1 MKKVL
6 LLFFLTLFVFASAS
20 AQRKKKDT
28 LNICRPGSYVL
39 CDLGGGL
46 HTMNYSLDGYGRK
59 TPGFGGL
66 FRVGY
71 RYFLENGFGVGI
83 DLNFRSY
90 GSNGEF
96 NYTNAIEGAIDTD
109 NEVYEHRTYYA
120 YLKERQ
126 RQTMIGIP
134 IGVYYH
140 HKLEKKLKIGG
151 GIGALTQFVAF
162 DKFKTRAH
170 YVETRGYYQQYR
182 LELFDM
188 PQHYFYKDDNFSG
201 HYNYKPSFGAFLEFD
216 IMYVLNP
223 RLDLNF
229 GFYSTY
235 GFNNQKDTYN
245 NYQFDPDCMSPDA
258 YQNPIYNGV
267 LASNVVDKIHPLSLG
282 LMAGVRYRLVSSPKS
297 KIPDEEKP
305 KKEKTEKEKKDKKD
319 KPGKDEKNKPDNK
332 PEIDSTDY
340 VPPIIIEDDDDDN
353 GSLVPKRE
361 ENPKKDEQPKVED
374 EPKKEDEQPKVEDE
388 PKKEDE
394 QPKVEDEPKKEDE
407 QPKVED
413 EPKKEDEP
421 KEEFKERTFVAVNFD
436 FNRADIKTKFAYNKM
451 FDDITEIAKE
461 YPEAKIKIVG
471 HTCDIGTA
479 EQNDALGLKR
489 AESAKELL
497 VKRGVSPDRII
508 CESMGL
514 RKPLV
519 PNTSEANRAKNR
531 RIEIIITQ

>member
-6 LLFFLTLFVFASAS
+6 LLFFLALFVFASAS

-71 RYFLENGFGVGI
+71 RYFLENGFGFGI

-109 NEVYEHRTYYA
+109 NEVYEHRTYYY

-126 RQTMIGIP
+126 RQTMVGIP

-151 GIGALTQFVAF
+151 GVGALTQFVVF
-162 DKFKTRAH
+162 DKFKTRAN
-170 YVETRGYYQQYR
+170 YIETRGYYEQYR

-188 PQHYFYKDDNFSG
+188 PQHYFYKDYDFSG

-216 IMYVLNP
+216 LMYVLNP
-223 RLDLNF
+223 RLDLNL

-258 YQNPIYNGV
+258 YQNSIYNGV
-267 LASNVVDKIHPLSLG
+267 LASNVVDKIHPFSVG
-282 LMAGVRYRLVSSPKS
+282 LMAGLRYRLVSSPKN
-297 KIPDEEKP
+297 KIPGEEKP

-319 KPGKDEKNKPDNK
+319 KPGKDEKDKPDNK
-332 PEIDSTDY
+332 PEIDSTDK
-340 VPPIIIEDDDDDN
+340 VPPIIIDDDDDDD

-361 ENPKKDEQPKVED
+361 ENPKKNDEPKVED

-388 PKKEDE
+388 PKKED
-394 QPKVEDEPKKEDE
+394 DEPK
-407 QPKVED
+407 V
-413 EPKKEDEP
+413 EDEP

-436 FNRADIKTKFAYNKM
+436 FNRADIKTKLAYNKM
-451 FDDITEIAKE
+451 FDDIAEIAKE

-489 AESAKELL
+489 AESAKDLL